1 MRHGGHHTAP
11 AARLP
16 APHSAGRSR
25 FGSESV
31 RRDLRDTSDFR
42 DQQRPGAAAANGHA
56 ALATSEHGGSGDPD
70 VRDQAIREQNDLLAV
85 VHIPELVMTM
95 LLVT

>member
-1 MRHGGHHTAP
+1 M
-11 AARLP
+11 
-16 APHSAGRSR
+16 
-25 FGSESV
+25 

-42 DQQRPGAAAANGHA
+42 DQQRSEAAPANGHA

-70 VRDQAIREQNDLLAV
+70 VRDQAIRGQNELLAV
-85 VHIPELVMTM
+85 VHIPELVTTI